1 MRCSKSRYYSDL
13 ELVGTFEKLL
23 KANFSNVA
31 LTKSENLS
39 RIRRVLEIGDVGFA
53 NFRSF

>member
-1 MRCSKSRYYSDL
+1 MQIKFARYYSDL

-31 LTKSENLS
+31 LTKSEKLS
-39 RIRRVLEIGDVGFA
+39 RIRGALEIGDVGFA